1 MELGEKL
8 EGTMVLDGL
17 LQGRIPPMGDVAD
30 RLREWV
36 DFVGKLG
43 PRFNLEIR
51 GPQFSLLPDDRPFE
65 SAGLGAGAEHGMSQA
80 MEQLIGLFGP
90 GPERSQLFSTLR
102 SSEYRKGLEVQTVY
116 TIADG
121 KVRLQSRSMDAQTTA
136 RPDPITTRHKLKMVL
151 VGLGMAGLLLGVAM
165 LFPGV
170 RALVRQ
176 VFETTRPFD
185 ASELKVEVGP
195 FAPWLTVAVDAEK
208 SNRNG
213 VAVLITRT
221 PAFPMDDAALDAAAA
236 TVEKSVRGRMALE
249 SIARKRIRVEYYDQ
263 DGKLVVDS
271 EFRINDLGKQPIIPV
286 ILQLP
291 NQMII
296 KRIVLAPH

>member
-36 DFVGKLG
+36 DFIGKLG
-43 PRFNLEIR
+43 PRFNLEVR
-51 GPQFSLLPDDRPFE
+51 GSQFSLLPDDRPFE
-65 SAGLGAGAEHGMSQA
+65 SAGLGAGAEHGMTQA
-80 MEQLIGLFGP
+80 LEQLAGLFGP

-116 TIADG
+116 SIADG
-121 KVRLQSRSMDAQTTA
+121 KVRAQTRSMEAETTA
-136 RPDPITTRHKLKMVL
+136 RPDPVSLRQKVKMAL

-170 RALVRQ
+170 RAMIWQ
-176 VFETTRPFD
+176 VFETTRPFEV
-185 ASELKVEVGP
+185 SEVAIETGP
-195 FAPWLTVAVDAEK
+195 FAPWLSLTVDAEK
-208 SNRNG
+208 SGRNG
-213 VAVLITRT
+213 VTVLISST
-221 PAFPMDDAALDAAAA
+221 PAFPLDDAALDAAAA
-236 TVEKSVRGRMALE
+236 SVEKSVRGRMALE
-249 SIARKRIRVEYYDQ
+249 SIARRRVRVEYYDQ
-263 DGKLVVDS
+263 GGKLVVES
-271 EFRINDLGKQPIIPV
+271 EFRINDLEKKPTIPV
-286 ILQLP
+286 LLQLP
-291 NQMII
+291 NQVII